1 VPFNVELKL
10 GGTRLY
16 NVFGAGADGFCSR
29 ADRADCATATR
40 LYLAYGLG
48 GKLTS
53 GKRAWFDLDLS
64 AATYFPVQDPIG
76 PAWSRPTLVPRA
88 RVAFNLV
95 FLGHIAPFVGA
106 GLNLQIPLS
115 ERSVSA
121 VPQDLDQCSDGTCG
135 LAWPSGFA
143 GVAVEF

>member
-1 VPFNVELKL
+1 
-10 GGTRLY
+10 
-16 NVFGAGADGFCSR
+16 
-29 ADRADCATATR
+29 
-40 LYLAYGLG
+40 
-48 GKLTS
+48 
-53 GKRAWFDLDLS
+53 
-64 AATYFPVQDPIG
+64 
-76 PAWSRPTLVPRA
+76 
-88 RVAFNLV
+88 VAFNLV